1 MRPSRTAIA
10 LGDAGAPIR
19 RRIVALGAVASLAG
33 LGVALAIG
41 AWTARAGA
49 VRSPVWVFVAWG
61 LGLLA
66 SAQAIAVALRWRGRF
81 SAAGVAR
88 RLEATGW
95 RTGALQGLL
104 EPQARGT
111 STGLHELADAGAAR
125 EIEAGAK
132 AALASELRR
141 VARLLAIA
149 VVILVAAGTLVGA
162 AGIRRGPAALLW
174 QPGHAL
180 KLVTSPL
187 RLSADRASVD
197 PGDSVA
203 LDVEAP
209 GRPRV
214 WLWTRSPGTTWER
227 ILVPLDSA
235 GRARRIRGPLR
246 EALFAHVTAG
256 SRSSD
261 TVEVAVRRVAFLG
274 SLTLTLRYPPYLG
287 LEDEAVQPDG
297 DTVLVPAGS
306 RIEAAGEATV
316 ALGSARWERNGSRT
330 PLRVRGAR
338 LEGPLHP
345 TESGSYRLVV
355 RTAQDAPI
363 RGEDPVLPIRVV
375 ADLPPEVSI
384 PVPAGDTT
392 APETGVVPFVIDAR
406 DDHALAEVTLERQLV
421 RQGRRQA
428 LVEERLPLP
437 GPAPD
442 RAILPA
448 GIDPAALGMLPGDT
462 LRVVAKA
469 YDNAPV
475 RRVGRSREVLITV
488 PTRSELRTA
497 ERDRALDLAR
507 QLDSLVAES
516 RNAQRQS
523 EDLSRSVQRR
533 GGELDF
539 EAAKKAEAVADR
551 QEQLLRQAEDARR
564 GLEELRDA
572 ARRSGSADSAFLER
586 LREVREQL
594 DQALTPELRRR
605 LEELQEALQALDR
618 ERTRSAVQNL
628 SEAQQKL
635 REALER
641 SRDLFKRAALEG
653 HLAALEQELTEL
665 AAEQRDWNT
674 RVPTAD
680 SARAGAEERNLASRA
695 DSLAA
700 GLAEA
705 ARQLDSAER
714 RRALDQAA
722 DTARAAASDMRQA
735 ANAAARFRAEE
746 AQRAGERAAGRLGK
760 VREEVGEQR
769 EGQQEEWR
777 EEVIALLDRTLLET
791 TRLADR
797 QLGIAEQFRRGGM
810 AAARSAQAVGEE
822 AVQKLIEQVGAAGGK
837 NALVSPQI
845 MAALAEAR
853 RQMQQA
859 REAAASATGN
869 PRESADRAGEAVD
882 ALNVAA
888 YGLLRSREEV
898 AGSGSGSGFA
908 EAMEQMTRLAQQQ
921 GQVSQDASGLLPM
934 MGNSAVEQQLQA
946 LAARQRQLA
955 QALERLRAQG
965 QIDAKPLG
973 DEAGELARQLE
984 RGRLDREVV
993 ARQER
998 LFRRMLDA
1006 GRTLQGREE
1015 DERKD
1020 RQGEAAKPGEILLPK
1035 ALTDRL
1041 LGRTAIRL
1049 PGWDE
1054 LQRLSPEERRL
1065 VTDYFRRLA
1074 GVVP

>member
-1 MRPSRTAIA
+1 
-10 LGDAGAPIR
+10 
-19 RRIVALGAVASLAG
+19 
-33 LGVALAIG
+33 
-41 AWTARAGA
+41 
-49 VRSPVWVFVAWG
+49 
-61 LGLLA
+61 
-66 SAQAIAVALRWRGRF
+66 
-81 SAAGVAR
+81 
-88 RLEATGW
+88 
-95 RTGALQGLL
+95 
-104 EPQARGT
+104 
-111 STGLHELADAGAAR
+111 
-125 EIEAGAK
+125 
-132 AALASELRR
+132 
-141 VARLLAIA
+141 
-149 VVILVAAGTLVGA
+149 
-162 AGIRRGPAALLW
+162 
-174 QPGHAL
+174 
-180 KLVTSPL
+180 
-187 RLSADRASVD
+187 
-197 PGDSVA
+197 
-203 LDVEAP
+203 
-209 GRPRV
+209 
-214 WLWTRSPGTTWER
+214 
-227 ILVPLDSA
+227 
-235 GRARRIRGPLR
+235 
-246 EALFAHVTAG
+246 
-256 SRSSD
+256 
-261 TVEVAVRRVAFLG
+261 
-274 SLTLTLRYPPYLG
+274 
-287 LEDEAVQPDG
+287 
-297 DTVLVPAGS
+297 
-306 RIEAAGEATV
+306 
-316 ALGSARWERNGSRT
+316 
-330 PLRVRGAR
+330 
-338 LEGPLHP
+338 
-345 TESGSYRLVV
+345 
-355 RTAQDAPI
+355 
-363 RGEDPVLPIRVV
+363 
-375 ADLPPEVSI
+375 
-384 PVPAGDTT
+384 
-392 APETGVVPFVIDAR
+392 
-406 DDHALAEVTLERQLV
+406 
-421 RQGRRQA
+421 
-428 LVEERLPLP
+428 
-437 GPAPD
+437 
-442 RAILPA
+442 
-448 GIDPAALGMLPGDT
+448 
-462 LRVVAKA
+462 
-469 YDNAPV
+469 
-475 RRVGRSREVLITV
+475 
-488 PTRSELRTA
+488 
-497 ERDRALDLAR
+497 
-507 QLDSLVAES
+507 
-516 RNAQRQS
+516 
-523 EDLSRSVQRR
+523 
-533 GGELDF
+533 
-539 EAAKKAEAVADR
+539 
-551 QEQLLRQAEDARR
+551 
-564 GLEELRDA
+564 
-572 ARRSGSADSAFLER
+572 
-586 LREVREQL
+586 
-594 DQALTPELRRR
+594 
-605 LEELQEALQALDR
+605 
-618 ERTRSAVQNL
+618 
-628 SEAQQKL
+628 
-635 REALER
+635 
-641 SRDLFKRAALEG
+641 
-653 HLAALEQELTEL
+653 
-665 AAEQRDWNT
+665 
-674 RVPTAD
+674 
-680 SARAGAEERNLASRA
+680 
-695 DSLAA
+695 
-700 GLAEA
+700 

-1006 GRTLQGREE
+1006 GRTLQGHEE

-1020 RQGEAAKPGEILLPK
+1020 RQGEAAKPGEVLLPK